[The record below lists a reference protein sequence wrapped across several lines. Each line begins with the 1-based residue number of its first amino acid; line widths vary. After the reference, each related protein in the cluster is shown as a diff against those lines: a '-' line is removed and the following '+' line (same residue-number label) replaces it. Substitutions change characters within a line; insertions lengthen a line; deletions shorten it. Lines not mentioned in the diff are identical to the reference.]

1 MKTNAEIRQEALSLS
16 KGNWGMAVAVTLV
29 FLIVIYAVSAVAAT
43 IGMLWGAPSCGSENG
58 GSVVGQL
65 FSLATTILVAYPLT
79 FSLALLFLQFV
90 RGEQK
95 LYVKGIF
102 KGFSKPY
109 YGKSVGLYLLIGIFT
124 FLWALLL
131 IIPGIIKALSYSLAP
146 YILVDNPELTANQA
160 IDESA
165 KMMQGHKMD
174 LFLILLGYMGLALL
188 SLLALGIPLLWLY
201 PYYQVVLAK
210 FYEEV
215 KADYYATAR

>member
-16 KGNWGMAVAVTLV
+16 KGNWGQAVAVTVV
-29 FLIVIYAVSAVAAT
+29 FLLVTYAVSAVAAS
-43 IGMLWGAPSCGSENG
+43 IGMLGGAPSGESLL
-58 GSVVGQL
+58 GQVL
-65 FSLATTILVAYPLT
+65 SLVASVLVVYPMS
-79 FSLALLFLQFV
+79 FSMAMLFLQFV

-102 KGFSKPY
+102 KSFSAQY
-109 YGKSVGLYLLIGIFT
+109 YGKSVGVYVLISLFS

-131 IIPGIIKALSYSLAP
+131 VVPGIIKSLSYSLAP
-146 YILVDNPELTANQA
+146 YILVDNPTLTANQA
-160 IDESA
+160 IDESI
-165 KMMQGHKMD
+165 KMMHGHKMD

-188 SLLALGIPLLWLY
+188 SLLALGIPLLWLS